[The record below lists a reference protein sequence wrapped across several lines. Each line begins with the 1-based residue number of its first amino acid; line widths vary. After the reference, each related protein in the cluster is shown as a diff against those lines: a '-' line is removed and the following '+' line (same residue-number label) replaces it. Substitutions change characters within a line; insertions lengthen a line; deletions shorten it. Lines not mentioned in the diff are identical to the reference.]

1 VPITL
6 FVIGML
12 GTFPETRWLA
22 SLMGASSPSS
32 GARGTSAEADR
43 TT

>member
-6 FVIGML
+6 FLVVML
-12 GTFPETRWLA
+12 DTFPETRWLA
-22 SLMGASSPSS
+22 SLMGSSSPSS
-32 GARGTSAEADR
+32 GTGGANAEVNR